1 MRYFI
6 KERRLRIMKKRNLLI
21 IAVLI
26 LCIALA
32 WVFFSSSQIIG
43 QVNNH
48 KTDEEAIKE
57 VVTSYFEKIKNYHWN
72 NYNKEKGLEFWTEEG
87 KDELLNNPDKLSAL
101 EKSIKENK
109 ISRKLTEQKITTL
122 NIQDNQAEVKAST
135 FEESTS
141 EDERFNGTVK
151 TYETLKLVKEK
162 DIWRI
167 QKRDAISMTTKTE

>member
-1 MRYFI
+1 MR
-6 KERRLRIMKKRNLLI
+6 KRNLPI
-21 IAVLI
+21 IAISI
-26 LCIALA
+26 LCIILA
-32 WVFFSSSQIIG
+32 WFFFSSLNTIG
-43 QVNNH
+43 QVSKN

-72 NYNKEKGLEFWTEEG
+72 NYNKEKGLEFWTGES
-87 KDELLNNPDKLSAL
+87 KDELLNNPEKLPAL

-109 ISRKLTEQKITTL
+109 TSRKLIEQKITTL

-135 FEESTS
+135 FEKSTS
-141 EDERFNGTVK
+141 ENERFNGTVK
-151 TYETLKLVKEK
+151 TYETLTLVKEK